1 MKRLFLGLLAVM
13 MLVMSGCGG
22 GSVDVVVPIVPVVYP
37 PTITSY
43 QFTQYRST
51 ELVSGSVNFDAPDS
65 DIKSMTVV
73 VYDSRGYEVPGTRT
87 TAPLNLPGLTYGTVA
102 FSIDYITYPADQF
115 TFYIYLTDW
124 NGNSSNT
131 IAGTFL
137 VP

>member
-1 MKRLFLGLLAVM
+1 MKKIFLGVLAMM

-22 GSVDVVVPIVPVVYP
+22 GGSAEVVVTVPIMYP
-37 PTITSY
+37 PSITTY

-51 ELVSGSVNFDAPDS
+51 ELISGSVNFDAPDS

-73 VYDSRGYEVPGTRT
+73 VYDSRGSEVLGSRLT
-87 TAPLNLPGLTYGTVA
+87 TPLSLPGVTQGTVA

-115 TFYIYLTDW
+115 SFYIYLTDW
-124 NGNSSNT
+124 NGYSSNT
-131 IAGTFL
+131 VAGTFL